1 MSGQIC
7 IDANL
12 VVKLYAYED
21 HREEA
26 IALMD
31 EADRVGIELIAPDFA
46 YAEIASTLRTMVYK
60 GVLSAENGAIA
71 IGLLKR
77 LNVKRYDVRDLYED
91 AWRIAE
97 RFNLGGLYDAYY
109 LALAELQDCT
119 FWTADERLLNSTP
132 GLSYTR
138 NIKAYTPGVLEG

>member
-1 MSGQIC
+1 MSGQVC

-12 VVKLYAYED
+12 VVKLYVYED
-21 HREEA
+21 LREEA

-31 EADRVGIELIAPDFA
+31 EADRLGIELIAPDFVH
-46 YAEIASTLRTMVYK
+46 AETASTIRTTVYR

-77 LNVKRYDVRDLYED
+77 LDIKRYDVRDLYDD

-97 RFNLGGLYDAYY
+97 KFNLGSLYDAYY
-109 LALAELQDCT
+109 LALAELRCCE
-119 FWTADERLLNSTP
+119 FWTADQRLLNSTP
-132 GLSYTR
+132 GLPYTR
-138 NIKAYTPGVLEG
+138 SIRGYTPGVLEG